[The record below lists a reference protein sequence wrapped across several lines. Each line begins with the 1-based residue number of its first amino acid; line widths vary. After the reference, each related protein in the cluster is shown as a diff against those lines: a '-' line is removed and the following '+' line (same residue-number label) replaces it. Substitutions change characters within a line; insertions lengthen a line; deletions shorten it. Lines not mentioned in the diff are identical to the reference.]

1 MSGATRLTTWGA
13 ARRLARSVYQC
24 MPIAAE
30 HGPRGDL
37 ANRPASRFN
46 RLLRHGIEEV
56 LA

>member
-1 MSGATRLTTWGA
+1 MSDTICPTTWGA

-37 ANRPASRFN
+37 AIRPASRFSG
-46 RLLRHGIEEV
+46 LPGHGIEEV
-56 LA
+56 PA